1 MMNHESPPF
10 AWDEA
15 GLIPPVNPNTTTNHN
30 RSPYRMTPSN
40 FVERFGVTEKR
51 CALLA
56 DFLDLR
62 TALYEARLVQG
73 FQWINGSF
81 AEHVEV
87 SRDRAPNDIDVVTFY
102 HIPDDYGTQRKLRD
116 AHPSLFESQ
125 WGASGSIHSYFQH
138 LNSIAPERLVRRT
151 AYWYSLWSH
160 TREGTWKGFLEVD
173 LAPDED
179 VKARQKL
186 NEGDVQEGHQS

>member
-1 MMNHESPPF
+1 
-10 AWDEA
+10 
-15 GLIPPVNPNTTTNHN
+15 
-30 RSPYRMTPSN
+30 MTPLN
-40 FVERFGVTEKR
+40 FVERFGVTEER

-56 DFLDLR
+56 DLLDLR
-62 TALYEARLVQG
+62 AALYEARLVQG

-87 SRDRAPNDIDVVTFY
+87 RQDRAPNDIDVVTFH
-102 HIPDDYGTQRKLRD
+102 HIPDDHGTQQKLRE
-116 AHPSLFESQ
+116 AYPSLFESH
-125 WGASGSIHSYFQH
+125 WGDSGSIHSYFQH
-138 LNSIAPERLVRRT
+138 LNPIAPEHLVRRT

>member
-1 MMNHESPPF
+1 MMNHESPSF
-10 AWDEA
+10 VWDEA
-15 GLIPPVNPNTTTNHN
+15 GLIPPVNLTAPTGRD
-30 RSPYRMTPSN
+30 RSPYRMTLSE
-40 FVERFGVTEKR
+40 FVERFGVTETR
-51 CALLA
+51 CNLLA

-62 TALYEARLVQG
+62 AALHEAQLVRG

-87 SRDRAPNDIDVVTFY
+87 RQDREPNDIDVVTFY
-102 HIPDDYGTQRKLRD
+102 HIPDDCGTQQILRD
-116 AHPSLFESQ
+116 KHPSLFESQ

-138 LNSIAPERLVRRT
+138 LNLIAPERLVRRT
-151 AYWYSLWSH
+151 AYWNSLWSH
-160 TREGTWKGFLEVD
+160 TREGTWKGFLEAD

-186 NEGDVQEGHQS
+186 NEGNV